1 MSKYR
6 LRCITCSREYDPA
19 ELEYTCPVCGDRKG
33 TLEVIYDFDIVR
45 REYSR
50 NRLDLG
56 KNGIWAFDF
65 LLPFEGD
72 HFKPNLLVGNTPLY
86 RCDNLSRKYGVGEV
100 FIKDDGRNPTASFK
114 DRASSVAVAKA
125 VEKGYGTV
133 FCASTGNAAS
143 SLSGMAAVSGLES
156 VIFVPATAPQAKLT
170 QLQVYGSKVLAIE
183 DSYDRAFD
191 LSMEIGLSRGW
202 YCRNSAINPYL
213 LEGKKTCALEL
224 AFSMI
229 GGLPDYVF
237 VSAGDGT
244 VLSSFHK
251 GFDDLREMGVIGRLP
266 IIVGVQASGAAAI
279 KKTYEAGFP
288 FEPID
293 IRANS
298 VADSICVGK
307 PRDVVKAC
315 RYTHKN
321 KGMLIDVSDKEIL
334 EGIIEMARES
344 GVFAEPAGATALA
357 GFKKCARQGLLARD
371 SRVVVVVT
379 GNGLKDLK
387 SPSSIMPELRRL
399 SPEREVIEEAIG
411 EDRFQA

>member
-19 ELEYTCPVCGDRKG
+19 EVEYTCPVCGDRKG

-244 VLSSFHK
+244 VLSRFHK
-251 GFDDLREMGVIGRLP
+251 GSDDLREMGVIGRLP
-266 IIVGVQASGAAAI
+266 SIVGALPSGAVAI

-288 FEPID
+288 CEPID

>member
-1 MSKYR
+1 LSKYL
-6 LRCITCSREYDPA
+6 LRCVTCSREYDPV
-19 ELEYTCPVCGDRKG
+19 EVEYTCPACGDRKG

-50 NRLDLG
+50 DRLDVG
-56 KNGIWAFDF
+56 KDGIWAFDF

-72 HFKPNLLVGNTPLY
+72 HFRPNLLVGNTPLY
-86 RCDNLSRKYGVGEV
+86 RCESLSRKYAVGEV

-114 DRASSVAVAKA
+114 DRASSVAAAKA

-143 SLSGMAAVSGLES
+143 SLSGMATVSKLKS

-229 GGLPDYVF
+229 DGLPDYIF

-251 GFDDLREMGVIGRLP
+251 GFDDLREMGAIDRLP
-266 IIVGVQASGAAAI
+266 VMVGVQASGAAAI
-279 KKTYEAGFP
+279 KKTYEGGLP
-288 FEPID
+288 FEPVD
-293 IRANS
+293 IQASS

-357 GFKKCARQGLLARD
+357 GFKKCAQQGLMARD
-371 SRVVVVVT
+371 SRVVIVVT

-387 SPSSIMPELRRL
+387 SPSSIMPALRKL
-399 SPEREVIEEAIG
+399 PPDREIIEEAIG